1 MALELELRRLAKAN
15 KYVRSIMQ
23 VLKDIRSKEKLYRMS
38 IKSTVVYGFERWTM
52 KKELL
57 I

>member
-1 MALELELRRLAKAN
+1 
-15 KYVRSIMQ
+15 MQ